1 MQTDYIRPNNIK
13 VEVSRNIK
21 QDAQL
26 PKRDRATRYVS
37 KFMLRV
43 TSYQWELERFWN
55 SESGLQGYS
64 RALAMVPLDKPHT
77 ISY

>member
-1 MQTDYIRPNNIK
+1 MPHHVKSVLTPMQTDYIRPNNIK

-43 TSYQWELERFWN
+43 TSYQ
-55 SESGLQGYS
+55 
-64 RALAMVPLDKPHT
+64 
-77 ISY
+77 